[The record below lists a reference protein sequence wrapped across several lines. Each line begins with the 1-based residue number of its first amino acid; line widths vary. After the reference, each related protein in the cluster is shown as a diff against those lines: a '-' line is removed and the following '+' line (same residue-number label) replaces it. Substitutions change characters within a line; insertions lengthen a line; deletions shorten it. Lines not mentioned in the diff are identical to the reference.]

1 MQTEAIFECIADR
14 ISLELEKAQSSIYI
28 AVAWFTNQNLFNVM
42 LQKAQQGVT
51 VQLMLSNDHINQ
63 QSRIDYDQTLIS
75 RVLTKQNIKLL

>member
-1 MQTEAIFECIADR
+1 MQTEAIFESIADR

-75 RVLTKQNIKLL
+75 RVLTK